1 MLASLAMTDRKK
13 RPRKKAPT
21 TQKLP
26 VGNKDGLLT
35 AYASPA
41 LQRRSQRS
49 AEKLINAAEVV
60 LGRDG
65 WQNFTI
71 SAVASEAGTS
81 VGGIYRRFE
90 NKEQLLRAIKDRVL
104 ERADQRHKEILQSS
118 KARTL
123 EGVVQHYV
131 TRRIEALKEY
141 GWLLRQI
148 FEGQQRDLVME
159 ERGRAS
165 INVGLRVFRSVM
177 APHRN
182 AIKHP
187 DPELAIETAY
197 FMMTAIFMRRV
208 RGSISDL
215 SLDHL
220 DWDTLLP
227 EVRDTVILYLREKR
241 PITRS
246 TAKK

>member
-1 MLASLAMTDRKK
+1 MTERKK
-13 RPRKKAPT
+13 RTQKKAPAE
-21 TQKLP
+21 KALP
-26 VGNKDGLLT
+26 PGTKEGLLT

-41 LQRRSQRS
+41 LQRRSLRS
-49 AEKLINAAEVV
+49 AEKLLNAAELV

-71 SAVASEAGTS
+71 NAVAEEAGTS

-104 ERADQRHKEILQSS
+104 ERADKRHKEVLDTC

-123 EGVVQHYV
+123 EGAVQHYV
-131 TRRIEALKEY
+131 AHRIEGLKDY

-148 FEGQQRDLVME
+148 FEGQRRDLVME

-165 INVGLRVFRSVM
+165 VNVGLRVFRSIM
-177 APHRN
+177 APHRA
-182 AIKHP
+182 AIHHP

-220 DWDTLLP
+220 DWDTLHP
-227 EVRDTVILYLREKR
+227 EVRDAVILYLRERR
-241 PITRS
+241 PVTRS
-246 TAKK
+246 TTKKSSKSAR